1 MDLQKCFLTK
11 QGFAKVKREYNF
23 LRRLKQSKVT
33 TQAPQVIVSEEI
45 NSEYISFYQDLSLL
59 EIRLAK
65 LADIIKNAVIIRPP
79 THEERG
85 IVGVGATVEVE
96 NQGQVDE
103 LKIVGS
109 VEADPA
115 DGRISCTSPVGS
127 ALLGHRVGDK
137 ILVQSPLKTLY
148 KILNVKYQMA

>member
-1 MDLQKCFLTK
+1 MELQKCFLTK
-11 QGFAKVKREYNF
+11 QGFLEVKREFNF
-23 LRRLKQSKVT
+23 LRQLKKSKT
-33 TQAPQVIVSEEI
+33 TNEAPQVMVSQEV
-45 NSEYISFYQDLSLL
+45 NSEYIMFYQDLSLL
-59 EIRLAK
+59 EIRMSK

-79 THEERG
+79 THEEKG
-85 IVGVGATVEVE
+85 IVGVGATVKIE

-137 ILVQSPLKTLY
+137 IVVQSPLKTLY

>member
-1 MDLQKCFLTK
+1 MTK
-11 QGFAKVKREYNF
+11 QGFSKVKREFNF
-23 LRRLKQSKVT
+23 LRRLKKSKVT
-33 TQAPQVIVSEEI
+33 NEAPQVIVSEEI
-45 NSEYISFYQDLSLL
+45 SSEYITFYQDLNLL

-65 LADIIKNAVIIRPP
+65 LADIIKNAVIIKPP
-79 THEERG
+79 AHEERG
-85 IVGVGATVEVE
+85 VVSVGATVEVE
-96 NQGQVDE
+96 NQGQVDK

-127 ALLGHRVGDK
+127 ALLGHRAGDK

-148 KILNVKYQMA
+148 KILDVKYQMA